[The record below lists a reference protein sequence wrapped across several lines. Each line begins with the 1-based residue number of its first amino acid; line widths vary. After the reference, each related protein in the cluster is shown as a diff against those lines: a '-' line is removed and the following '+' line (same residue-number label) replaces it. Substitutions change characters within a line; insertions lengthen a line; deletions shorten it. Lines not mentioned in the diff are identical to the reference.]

1 MATHQTNT
9 SHAWKTR
16 VPESELCQAC
26 RKRVYPME
34 SLFADKQNF
43 HRSCFR
49 CEHCSGK
56 LSLGNYASLHGRMYC
71 KPHFTQLFK
80 SKGNYDEGFGQKPHK
95 ELWNN
100 KHQDNPAEKNKA
112 KSPSPEKKVTES
124 RIPAAQSTLVT
135 PEDDRRKPEDES
147 KKLATKISVVWPPQ
161 SDSPKKSF
169 AMEEELKLVKPS
181 WPPKEGSAQ
190 ESEHLNHPSKSSL
203 EETDSPAAKAQNG
216 PEEKDEMREGA
227 EDVEKTEKTPAQS
240 RAPGVTQDEASVTHT
255 RETTESNSGSQAAA
269 QVASEMDSE
278 ARPGLEEKEQ
288 SGGGGGGGG
297 GVGKGKKVPRGTGE
311 DGVERMEEVIV
322 NGHDGQTERAAGEKE
337 KERDKENADSMDN
350 GEAVKVTLIDEEEEE
365 AAGRAPNANSNNN
378 NNHGQTPPDRDFV
391 SRGPSEV
398 GEKKE
403 SLAADRGE
411 EDGVFALTA
420 AAGGA
425 KYAEATGRRPEPDS
439 STEARAEGALGP
451 TASTSSFLQDIFAGL
466 STGGSGLFLDFATE
480 ARDGAS
486 WDQDEEEEEALTVEE
501 QIKRN
506 RYYDSDD
513 S

>member
-1 MATHQTNT
+1 
-9 SHAWKTR
+9 
-16 VPESELCQAC
+16 
-26 RKRVYPME
+26 
-34 SLFADKQNF
+34 
-43 HRSCFR
+43 
-49 CEHCSGK
+49 
-56 LSLGNYASLHGRMYC
+56 MYC

-100 KHQDNPAEKNKA
+100 KHQDHPAEKNKV

-124 RIPAAQSTLVT
+124 RIPAAQSTLVA

-161 SDSPKKSF
+161 SDPPKKSF

-181 WPPKEGSAQ
+181 WPPKEGLAQ
-190 ESEHLNHPSKSSL
+190 ENEHLNHPSKSSL
-203 EETDSPAAKAQNG
+203 EETDSPAAKAQHG
-216 PEEKDEMREGA
+216 PEEKDEMRERA
-227 EDVEKTEKTPAQS
+227 EDVKKTEKTPAQS
-240 RAPGVTQDEASVTHT
+240 RAPGVTQDEASVTHA
-255 RETTESNSGSQAAA
+255 RETIESNSGS

-278 ARPGLEEKEQ
+278 V
-288 SGGGGGGGG
+288 G
-297 GVGKGKKVPRGTGE
+297 GVVEGKKVPRGNGE
-311 DGVERMEEVIV
+311 DGAERMEEVRV
-322 NGHDGQTERAAGEKE
+322 KGHDGQTERAAGEKE
-337 KERDKENADSMDN
+337 SRGERDKENADSMDN
-350 GEAVKVTLIDEEEEE
+350 GEAGKVTSIDEEEEAAV
-365 AAGRAPNANSNNN
+365 AAGRALNANSNNN

-398 GEKKE
+398 GEKKG

-411 EDGVFALTA
+411 EDGAFALEA

-425 KYAEATGRRPEPDS
+425 ECAEAT
-439 STEARAEGALGP
+439 
-451 TASTSSFLQDIFAGL
+451 DIFAGL
-466 STGGSGLFLDFATE
+466 STGGSGLLSDFRAPDGLFSDFVTE

-486 WDQDEEEEEALTVEE
+486 WDEDEEEEEALTVEE